1 MPATFSMALGSET
14 IAKPPP
20 RLGQTDGNVGKIVGA
35 MCAAVKSTRRV
46 LAWQA
51 RAASPGKIDEFRV
64 LTM

>member
-1 MPATFSMALGSET
+1 MALSNET

-20 RLGQTDGNVGKIVGA
+20 RLGQTDGNVGKTVGV
-35 MCAAVKSTRRV
+35 MCVAVKSTRCV

-51 RAASPGKIDEFRV
+51 HAASPGKIDEFRV